1 MNHFNFKYCLGMEFV
16 SEAGAMGAIQGPI
29 IATASI
35 MTNIMVWMILVIV
48 GAFLDMKNEEMVTIQ
63 PY

>member
-1 MNHFNFKYCLGMEFV
+1 LLFELTLGMEFA
-16 SEAGAMGAIQGPI
+16 SDSMGLIQGPI

-35 MTNIMVWMILVIV
+35 LINIMVWMILVIV

>member
-1 MNHFNFKYCLGMEFV
+1 MEFV

-35 MTNIMVWMILVIV
+35 LTNVMVWMILVIV

-63 PY
+63 PYH